1 MALPPAKPAYILR
14 GHGSSINAIAFVR
27 ENSRLVTGD
36 AEGWIVMWDL
46 ATKRPTAV
54 WRAHLA
60 SILGISDWGRDK
72 IITHGK
78 DNKLLVWK
86 IDEEDEISMSTLLPL
101 DSSKDSQK
109 PPWLL
114 YSLDVN
120 TTNFCSFAKTD
131 MLAENSRTEL
141 LIAVP
146 DAMASE
152 KVDIYHLPSS
162 TKLHSIPASP
172 IFKGGMVM
180 SLSIFYSLTTNL
192 LTVVTAFESGH
203 TSVNYLVSPNWIT
216 IYIAKPHIQPVLSLA
231 VSPSKDY
238 YLTSSA
244 DAIIAKHMIPYL
256 APESSD
262 KKTLESMG
270 NDIPIKT
277 LNTKHAGQQDLKI
290 RNDGKI
296 FATAGW
302 DSRVRVYS
310 GETLREV
317 AVLKWHKEGCYAVA
331 FANIRPP
338 SVYKDEGKNNKT
350 DSPISLIKSINA
362 HVVEQ
367 VQAQNQVTNNEFA
380 LNISQER
387 IWKSQNIHWIAVGS
401 KDGKISLW
409 DIY

>member
-1 MALPPAKPAYILR
+1 MALPPAKPSYILR
-14 GHGSSINAIAFVR
+14 GHGSPINATAFVR

-36 AEGWIVMWDL
+36 AEGWVVMWDL
-46 ATKRPTAV
+46 AIKRPTAV

-72 IITHGK
+72 LITHGK
-78 DNKLLVWK
+78 DNKLLVWR
-86 IDEEDEISMSTLLPL
+86 IDEEDETSMSTVLPL
-101 DSSKDSQK
+101 DLSKESRK
-109 PPWLL
+109 LPWLL

-131 MLAENSRTEL
+131 MLAEKSPTEL

-146 DAMASE
+146 DTLMSE

-162 TKLHSIPASP
+162 TKIHNIPASP

-180 SLSIFYSLTTNL
+180 SLSLFYSLTTNL

-203 TSVNYLVSPNWIT
+203 TSVNYLISSDWKT
-216 IYIAKPHIQPVLSLA
+216 IYIAKPHIQPILSLA
-231 VSPSKDY
+231 VSPNKDY

-256 APESSD
+256 APELSD
-262 KKTLESMG
+262 KKPLESMG
-270 NDIPIKT
+270 NDIPITT

-302 DSRVRVYS
+302 DGRVRVYG
-310 GETLREV
+310 GETLREL

-331 FANIRPP
+331 FAKIFLH
-338 SVYKDEGKNNKT
+338 SEYKDESKNDKT
-350 DSPISLIKSINA
+350 DSPISLMKSKDTHA
-362 HVVEQ
+362 VEQ
-367 VQAQNQVTNNEFA
+367 AQAQNQVTNNEIA

-387 IWKSQNIHWIAVGS
+387 EWKSRNIHWIAVGS